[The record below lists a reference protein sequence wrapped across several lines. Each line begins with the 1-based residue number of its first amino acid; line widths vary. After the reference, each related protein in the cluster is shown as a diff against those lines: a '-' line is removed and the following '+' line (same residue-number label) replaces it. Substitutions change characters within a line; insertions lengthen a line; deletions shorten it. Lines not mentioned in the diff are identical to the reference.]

1 MMYDDGYIP
10 IPSSVRLDEIQ
21 PVAAFI
27 SKKIIMLKNTLAT
40 SNDVDEK
47 IDTMASL
54 TVCQSS
60 INLLLLA
67 YLTEDSSF
75 VEQAKHL
82 YRGI

>member
-27 SKKIIMLKNTLAT
+27 SKKIVVLKNTLAT
-40 SNDVDEK
+40 SDDVDEK
-47 IDTMASL
+47 IETI
-54 TVCQSS
+54 SS
-60 INLLLLA
+60 IALCQTSISLLMIA
-67 YLTEDSSF
+67 YLTEDTSF
-75 VEQAKHL
+75 IEQAKHL

>member
-27 SKKIIMLKNTLAT
+27 SKKIVVLKNTLAT
-40 SNDVDEK
+40 SDDTDEK
-47 IDTMASL
+47 IDAMSSIII
-54 TVCQSS
+54 CQSS
-60 INLLLLA
+60 INLLLMA

-82 YRGI
+82 YRGL